1 MLLNKQ
7 GYQRVGF
14 PIEHL
19 TPEGLRH
26 DIELLLKGVG
36 DRAAS

>member
-1 MLLNKQ
+1 
-7 GYQRVGF
+7 VGF

-26 DIELLLKGVG
+26 DIELLLRGVG
-36 DRAAS
+36 AA